1 VIIDFHTHIFPPEIL
16 ESKSEYLIDLRF
28 KLLYESEKSA
38 MAHAGDLVEYMEKSG
53 IDASA
58 AMSFPWK
65 DERLC
70 AYHNEYM
77 AETASKYKGRVFPF
91 GMISQECRS
100 PQREAEKIKG
110 SELYGIGEIAFYE
123 GMDKGSWK
131 FLENLFEGALLS
143 SLPVCLHVNEP
154 LGHSY
159 SGKYDTPFS
168 QLYNLIKNFPDLV
181 IILSHWGGGILFYEL
196 MPEVKDAFKNV
207 YYDTAASPYLYRDD
221 IYKAAIAICGS
232 GKILFGS
239 DFPLLKAEK
248 YLEPICALPD
258 NQQQIEE
265 ISGFNAM
272 KILKMML

>member
-1 VIIDFHTHIFPPEIL
+1 MIIDFHTHIFPPEIS
-16 ESKSEYLIDLRF
+16 ESRGGYMADPRF
-28 KLLYESEKSA
+28 KRLYDSEKSP
-38 MAHAGDLVEYMEKSG
+38 MADAADLAEYMESSG
-53 IDASA
+53 IDASV
-58 AMSFPWK
+58 AMSFPWSE
-65 DERLC
+65 DNFC
-70 AYHNEYM
+70 AHHNEYM
-77 AETASKYKGRVFPF
+77 AETAAEYRGRIFPF

-131 FLENLFEGALLS
+131 FLENVFEGALLS

-168 QLYNLIKNFPDLV
+168 QLYNLIKIFPDLV

-196 MPEVKDAFKNV
+196 MPEVKDVFSNV

-221 IYKAAIAICGS
+221 VYKAAVNICGS

-239 DFPLLKAEK
+239 DFPLLAAER
-248 YLEPICALPD
+248 YLKPLRFSLD
-258 NQQQIEE
+258 NQNQVEE
-265 ISGFNAM
+265 ISGLNAM
-272 KILKMML
+272 KVLKIK